1 MEYSYA
7 SDRGR
12 VRQNDED
19 AIFILR
25 AGGFHSG
32 IAHDRNLF
40 FLADGMGGPNAGE
53 VASALAV
60 KSISEKIM
68 PYLASAH
75 EADWHE
81 LLCKAFQD
89 ANKEIARHSAANR
102 TLSGMGTTMVSVVLS
117 GYDLFVFNV
126 GDSRLY
132 VLDAAEVELRQI
144 TKDHSVVQELID
156 SGRLTAEDG
165 KHHPQKGLLTRALGT
180 HPAVYPDSC
189 KVELEPGNYVLLC
202 CDGLSDV
209 LSDEEIRET
218 IVKAEDLKNACS
230 ALIDAANNAGGPDN
244 ISVILI
250 RI

>member
-25 AGGFHSG
+25 AGGSHSG
-32 IAHDRNLF
+32 IAYDRTLLL
-40 FLADGMGGPNAGE
+40 LADGMGGLNAGE
-53 VASALAV
+53 IASALTV
-60 KSISEKIM
+60 KSIGEKIM
-68 PYLASAH
+68 PYLASSH
-75 EADWHE
+75 EADWHA
-81 LLCKAFQD
+81 LLCKASQD
-89 ANKEIARHSAANR
+89 ANKEIAQHSARNR
-102 TLSGMGTTMVSVVLS
+102 NLSGMGTTIVSAVLS
-117 GYDLFVFNV
+117 GYDLFVSNV

-132 VLDAAEVELRQI
+132 VLDAAEGALRQI

-180 HPAVYPDSC
+180 HPAAYPDSC
-189 KVELEPGNYVLLC
+189 KVELEPDNYVLLC

-250 RI
+250 RV